1 VSDED
6 KKVFVTLAPDGQ
18 LFSAEHDDQFLH
30 QLLHLLLH
38 VLRVP
43 GRPLRGLRQVRPAG
57 VDLIKLLYLLLKKG
71 QNKLEPFP
79 FEPEKPSIRTGS
91 GLTSKHQTKLEKLT
105 RNEHSSL
112 FYTHSQC

>member
-1 VSDED
+1 M
-6 KKVFVTLAPDGQ
+6 TLAPDGQ

-57 VDLIKLLYLLLKKG
+57 VDLIKLFYLLLKKG
-71 QNKLEPFP
+71 QNKLESFP
-79 FEPEKPSIRTGS
+79 LELERQSFRTGS
-91 GLTSKHQTKLEKLT
+91 GLTCKH
-105 RNEHSSL
+105 
-112 FYTHSQC
+112 